1 MFDNCR
7 TILYTTKNHVLR
19 GMEGKESSRA
29 ALYVRVSTEEQAS
42 EGFSLDAQLS
52 KLRNYCKVQGW
63 SIAAEYCEEGESGR
77 NTKRPEYQ
85 RMLSESD
92 TWDVILVYKLD
103 RIHRNSMNFALMM
116 EELDRRGKN
125 FCSVQDQLDTSTA
138 MGRFVRDITERIA
151 QLESEQIGE
160 RVAIA
165 MDKKARE
172 GGIISRLPF
181 GFRNNKGQK
190 MVDKDE
196 KYIVRAIFTMYVDG
210 LSTEKIADYLNS
222 AGFTTRSGGIW
233 YKSSVH
239 QILNNPAY
247 VGVDR
252 HGRVCGE
259 AIIDRELFDKAK
271 GRR

>member
-1 MFDNCR
+1 MD
-7 TILYTTKNHVLR
+7 
-19 GMEGKESSRA
+19 GKGPLRA
-29 ALYVRVSTEEQAS
+29 ALYVRVSTEEQAN
-42 EGFSLDAQLS
+42 EGFSLDAQIS

-63 SIAAEYCEEGESGR
+63 DVAAEYCEEGESGR

-85 RMLSESD
+85 RMMSESD

-116 EELDRRGKN
+116 EDLNRLGKD

-165 MDKKARE
+165 MDKKAKQ

-181 GFRNNKGQK
+181 GFINKDGK
-190 MVDKDE
+190 RVVNDDE
-196 KYIVRAIFTMYVDG
+196 KYIVRAIFTMYANDG
-210 LSTEKIADYLNS
+210 YSMDVIADSLNT
-222 AGFTTRSGGIW
+222 AGFKTRSGGIW
-233 YKSSVH
+233 YKSSIYE
-239 QILNNPAY
+239 ILNNPTY
-247 VGVDR
+247 TGVDR
-252 HGRVCGE
+252 RGRVCGE
-259 AIIDRELFDKAK
+259 AIIDRELYDRAR
-271 GRR
+271 GRK

>member
-1 MFDNCR
+1 
-7 TILYTTKNHVLR
+7 
-19 GMEGKESSRA
+19 MEGKESLRA

-42 EGFSLDAQLS
+42 EGFSLDAQIS
-52 KLRNYCKVQGW
+52 KLRSYCKVQGW
-63 SIAAEYCEEGESGR
+63 DISAENCEEGESGR
-77 NTKRPEYQ
+77 STKRPEYQ
-85 RMLSESD
+85 RMMSESD

-116 EELDRRGKN
+116 EELDRLGKN

-165 MDKKARE
+165 MDKKSKQ

-181 GFRNNKGQK
+181 GFRNKNGEKEI
-190 MVDKDE
+190 DKDE
-196 KYIVRAIFTMYVDG
+196 KYIVRAIFSMYVDG
-210 LSTEKIADYLNS
+210 HSMDSIANYLNS
-222 AGFTTRSGGIW
+222 AGFTTRNGGIW
-233 YKSSVH
+233 YKSSIH
-239 QILNNPAY
+239 QILNNPVY

-252 HGRVCGE
+252 RGRICGE
-259 AIIDRELFDKAK
+259 AIIDRETFEKAK

>member
-1 MFDNCR
+1 
-7 TILYTTKNHVLR
+7 
-19 GMEGKESSRA
+19 MEGKESLRA

-42 EGFSLDAQLS
+42 EGFSLDAQIS
-52 KLRNYCKVQGW
+52 KLRSYCKVQGW
-63 SIAAEYCEEGESGR
+63 DISAEYCEEGESGR
-77 NTKRPEYQ
+77 STKRPEYQ
-85 RMLSESD
+85 RMMSESD

-116 EELDRRGKN
+116 EELDRLGKN

-165 MDKKARE
+165 MDKKAKQ

-181 GFRNNKGQK
+181 GFRNKNGEKEI
-190 MVDKDE
+190 DKDE
-196 KYIVRAIFTMYVDG
+196 KYIVRAIFSMYVDG
-210 LSTEKIADYLNS
+210 HSMDSIANYLNS
-222 AGFTTRSGGIW
+222 AGFTTRNGGIW
-233 YKSSVH
+233 YKSSIH
-239 QILNNPAY
+239 QILNNPVY

-252 HGRVCGE
+252 RGRICGE
-259 AIIDRELFDKAK
+259 AIIDRETFEKAK